1 MGIELLRIWQNR
13 ETTVVMVTH
22 SISEALLLADRIVV
36 LSARPGRVLRV
47 VDVPF
52 ARPRSDQIRYS
63 REFVSLSRE
72 IRASIME

>member
-1 MGIELLRIWQNR
+1 MGAELLRIWQNR

-22 SISEALLLADRIVV
+22 SISEALLLADRIVI
-36 LSARPGRVLRV
+36 LSARPGHVLRV

-52 ARPRSDQIRYS
+52 ARPRTDQIRYS
-63 REFVSLSRE
+63 PEFVSLSRE